1 MKLPRTP
8 SWAKLLCACFACI
21 FLGTCASLSLSA
33 FQLFRLYGTST
44 TNGGAAASSVA
55 EEYCQDAWDLFVLSQ
70 HKKSLTYLGKQRYD
84 ALAEHLEL
92 DNTNFRYRILE
103 QDLPPESIEGDWSVA
118 DSTAWTDVAIA
129 SAGTSASTDLHYTYI
144 TYNQDYI
151 DLPSKCI
158 TTQTTTPLKNRVLE
172 WGITDP
178 MTIDDDLLQWE
189 QDASQNQGR
198 MLPTIG
204 AAIVA
209 GAFGLFCLCY
219 LLAAAGHKLGTEGI
233 ALNGLYHCPWDL
245 LFLLTIFVNY
255 LYIRVIW
262 EVLRSAE
269 GSLSNANSADTILPI
284 ALLLQLGA
292 LAAVGTALWLPL
304 PAPWGGAGFPYSLI
318 TMSTPAGS

>member
-84 ALAEHLEL
+84 ALAEQLEL
-92 DNTNFRYRILE
+92 DNTNFRYRILDINGKVLGGNAKQDLSSTVERTYDALYPAYSDSTYITVEE
-103 QDLPPESIEGDWSVA
+103 QDLPPESVEGDWSVA

-129 SAGTSASTDLHYTYI
+129 SAAASANTDLHYTYI

-189 QDASQNQGR
+189 QDQPEPGADAAHHRRGLCRRSIR
-198 MLPTIG
+198 AVLPMLP
-204 AAIVA
+204 A
-209 GAFGLFCLCY
+209 GRRW
-219 LLAAAGHKLGTEGI
+219 
-233 ALNGLYHCPWDL
+233 P
-245 LFLLTIFVNY
+245 
-255 LYIRVIW
+255 
-262 EVLRSAE
+262 
-269 GSLSNANSADTILPI
+269 
-284 ALLLQLGA
+284 
-292 LAAVGTALWLPL
+292 
-304 PAPWGGAGFPYSLI
+304 
-318 TMSTPAGS
+318 